1 MMKLADTS
9 KQTNTILSFFID
21 KEING
26 LGIHPVQVRW
36 ALPDTLL
43 LYDPLYHRLTLSY
56 AHKLC
61 FSDQNLVQP
70 IPYDMA
76 HIGHFINYITIFSVK
91 WFKKKP
97 SLDSNCRNCS
107 VNVPTL
113 TERSAEPNVSGI
125 YNLGR

>member
-1 MMKLADTS
+1 MKLADTS
-9 KQTNTILSFFID
+9 KQTNTLLFFFID

-43 LYDPLYHRLTLSY
+43 LYDPLYHKVTLSY

-61 FSDQNLVQP
+61 FSGLNLERP

-76 HIGHFINYITIFSVK
+76 HIGHFLNAITIFSVK

-97 SLDSNCRNCS
+97 YRICS

-113 TERSAEPNVSGI
+113 TERSAERNASITLAVD
-125 YNLGR
+125 